1 MLLQHEGIFLLI
13 NASAFFRQEK
23 AMLARSMNNISD
35 LRQEIFHI
43 ERDFIKERLKCR
55 ALEEELQ
62 NPLNV
67 HRWRKLEGSD
77 PTTYELI
84 QKIQILQRRLLKSSE
99 DAIRRESQFK
109 SMERLYLNL
118 KQLLARQPGP
128 EAMVKLKKCQNAFK
142 QRGIKMKVRF

>member
-1 MLLQHEGIFLLI
+1 
-13 NASAFFRQEK
+13 
-23 AMLARSMNNISD
+23 MLARSMDNIAD
-35 LRQEIFHI
+35 LRQEIFHL
-43 ERDFIKERLKCR
+43 ERDFIKEKLKCR

-84 QKIQILQRRLLKSSE
+84 QKIQILQRRLLAANE
-99 DAIRRESQFK
+99 EAIKRESQLK
-109 SMERLYLNL
+109 ETERLYLNL

-128 EAMVKLKKCQNAFK
+128 EIFGKLKKCQNAFK
-142 QRGIKMKVRF
+142 QRGVKMKVSTTDSLHRLHFQKYKPPYFFF